1 MTQQPVRAPEALDDP
16 TTLAAMV
23 HRLGAALHVSDAEG
37 RLLDATPGLAALL
50 GVADATTL
58 RGRPLDDWIADPS
71 ARREALQA
79 LAPDAPAHTGVLTLR
94 GAGRATRAIE
104 TVAAVRGADG
114 AVRLHGLLT
123 PAPDSAVEQARDG
136 GAGAERGLERDALTG
151 CLERQHLHA
160 LGERLSHDATA
171 PVGVMIARLEVED
184 MPGEDR
190 DVLRQLVARFLMRQV
205 RGNEPIIRLGD
216 DEFLVVLSGASG
228 EQVERVARRVQLLAL
243 RGAPGP
249 LSLGWAARERGESLP
264 AVVARAS
271 SQRVPVLVRESSEQR
286 RAGEDVVGSGVGAGF
301 RAGAAR

>member
-1 MTQQPVRAPEALDDP
+1 MTQPLRAPAALDDP

-23 HRLGAALHVSDAEG
+23 HRLGAALHVSDADG

-50 GVADATTL
+50 GVADTAAL

-71 ARREALQA
+71 ARRDALQA
-79 LAPDAPAHTGVLTLR
+79 LTPDAPARTVVLTLR
-94 GAGRATRAIE
+94 GAGRSAHAIE

-123 PAPDSAVEQARDG
+123 PAPESAAAAPG
-136 GAGAERGLERDALTG
+136 GASASGASRGLERDALTG

-160 LGERLSHDATA
+160 LGERLAHDPTA
-171 PVGVMIARLEVED
+171 PVGVMIARLEIED
-184 MPGEDR
+184 MPSEDR
-190 DVLRQLVARFLMRQV
+190 DVMRQLVARFLMRQV

-228 EQVERVARRVQLLAL
+228 DQVERVARRIQLLAL

-249 LSLGWAARERGESLP
+249 LSLGWAAREHGESLP

-271 SQRVPVLVRESSEQR
+271 SQRVPVLVRETSEQR
-286 RAGEDVVGSGVGAGF
+286 RAGEEAVGMGGAGF

>member
-1 MTQQPVRAPEALDDP
+1 MTQPVRAPGALDDP

-23 HRLGAALHVSDAEG
+23 HRLGAALHVSDADG

-50 GVADATTL
+50 GVADGASL

-71 ARREALQA
+71 ARREALQD
-79 LAPDAPAHTGVLTLR
+79 LAPDAPARTVVLTLR
-94 GAGRATRAIE
+94 GAGRAARAIE

-114 AVRLHGLLT
+114 AVRLHGMLT
-123 PAPDSAVEQARDG
+123 PAPESTPVQGGGSAG
-136 GAGAERGLERDALTG
+136 ERGSERDALTG

-160 LGERLSHDATA
+160 LGERLAHDPTA
-171 PVGVMIARLEVED
+171 PVGVVIARLEVED

-205 RGNEPIIRLGD
+205 RGNEPVIRLGD

-228 EQVERVARRVQLLAL
+228 EAVERVARRVQLLAL

-271 SQRVPVLVRESSEQR
+271 AQRVPVLVRDVNEHR
-286 RAGEDVVGSGVGAGF
+286 RAGEEPVGAGGSAGF
-301 RAGAAR
+301 RASATR